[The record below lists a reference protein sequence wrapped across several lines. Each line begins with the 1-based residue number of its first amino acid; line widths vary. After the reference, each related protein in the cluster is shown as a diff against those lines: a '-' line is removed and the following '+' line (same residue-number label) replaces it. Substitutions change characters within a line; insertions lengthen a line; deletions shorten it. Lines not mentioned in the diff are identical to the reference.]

1 MRLEYFAACAAT
13 AALLAGCAHSGAN
26 YAPMVDMR
34 PGQEQSYA
42 KDLAE
47 CQNYARQTPGAG
59 SHAAGGAVG
68 GALLGAVIGSVTRTR
83 AYRTD
88 MATVG
93 AITGG
98 LSGAGSGANSQ
109 QNIVRRCMVGRG
121 YNVLN

>member
-68 GALLGAVIGSVTRTR
+68 GALLGAVIGSVRRTR

-88 MATVG
+88 GMQATES
-93 AITGG
+93 T
-98 LSGAGSGANSQ
+98 
-109 QNIVRRCMVGRG
+109 RG
-121 YNVLN
+121 VVIENGQKVVVK